1 MIVLPSQHSPLP
13 LASGLGH
20 TSSTVSTTRRS
31 KVLTQADIQQASK
44 VPDRYCGR
52 DNYIRVDTKK
62 LLCLLDL
69 GSRGGLHVLVPE
81 LARDSVVFSFV

>member
-13 LASGLGH
+13 LASGLGRIL
-20 TSSTVSTTRRS
+20 SAVSTTRRS
-31 KVLTQADIQQASK
+31 KVLTQADIQQASE

-52 DNYIRVDTKK
+52 DNDIGVDTKK

-69 GSRGGLHVLVPE
+69 GSRGGLHVLTPG
-81 LARDSVVFSFV
+81 LARDSVVFSSV